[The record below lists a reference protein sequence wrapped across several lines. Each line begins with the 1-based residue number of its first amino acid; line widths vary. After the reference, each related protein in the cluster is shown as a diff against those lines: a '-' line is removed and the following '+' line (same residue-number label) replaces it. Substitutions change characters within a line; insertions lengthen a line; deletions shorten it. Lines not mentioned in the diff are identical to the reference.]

1 MNVLKVV
8 MNVMNTVTI
17 PLVVILATV
26 LDLVIDFVAMELPV
40 KVSNI
45 SYNTSLLKININ
57 TS

>member
-26 LDLVIDFVAMELPV
+26 LDLVIDFTVMELLV
-40 KVSNI
+40 KVSHI
-45 SYNTSLLKININ
+45 
-57 TS
+57 